1 MGRSMT
7 MNEWVSTKEKLPKTE
22 DYVLVWWRGAI
33 RTGYYHHR
41 FGWKIP
47 GAFVADDDELRWWR
61 PYPELPDGESI
72 N

>member
-1 MGRSMT
+1 MSSYG
-7 MNEWVSTKEKLPKTE
+7 
-22 DYVLVWWRGAI
+22 GAARYAPGI
-33 RTGYYHHR
+33 I

-47 GAFVADDDELRWWR
+47 GAFVADDDEIRWWR